1 MTAFGLGELPGTDL
15 VTAADVVLSES
26 PLPHI
31 PQLPER
37 GIGSDLIG
45 RTAALLD
52 IPIDRGPRGWRV
64 GTQHRAVRDQMDR
77 DLDVLE
83 SLWAGKLDAIKVQ
96 VVGPWTLAAEIEMRN
111 GHRMITD
118 TGALRDV
125 TEALAQAIDDHRE
138 DVGCRLAPTV
148 LQIDEPSLDAVMRG
162 SLHGATDAERIP
174 AYPEPEERL
183 AGFGKYLLHAPM
195 MINVPWQTVDLADL
209 QSTAEKDRF
218 AQLLDRGSRFA
229 LAPMRP
235 RDVWNVLDE
244 LQTDPEACSFDVWAR
259 PADTLKQAAANYR
272 EAAEMTEGL
281 R

>member
-15 VTAADVVLSES
+15 VAAADVVLSES
-26 PLPHI
+26 PLPHL
-31 PQLPER
+31 PQLPAR

-83 SLWAGKLDAIKVQ
+83 SLWAGKLDAVKVQ
-96 VVGPWTLAAEIEMRN
+96 VVGPWTLASEIEMRN

-118 TGALRDV
+118 AGALRDV
-125 TEALAQAIDDHRE
+125 TDALAEAIHEHRE
-138 DVGCRLAPTV
+138 DVERRLAPTV

-162 SLHGATDAERIP
+162 SLRGVTDAERIP

-183 AGFGKYLLHAPM
+183 AGFGEYLLHAPVM
-195 MINVPWQTVDLADL
+195 VNVPWQTIDLAAL
-209 QSTAEKDRF
+209 QSTAEKDSF
-218 AQLLDRGSRFA
+218 AQLLEHGSCFA
-229 LAPMRP
+229 LAPMQP
-235 RDVWNVLDE
+235 RAVWNVLDE
-244 LQTDPEACSFDVWAR
+244 LQTDPAACSFDVWAR
-259 PADTLKQAAANYR
+259 PAETLLQAAANYR
-272 EAAEMTEGL
+272 AAAEMEEGL

>member
-15 VTAADVVLSES
+15 VAAADVVLSES

-31 PQLPER
+31 PQLPGR

-64 GTQHRAVRDQMDR
+64 GTQHRAVRDQMNR

-83 SLWAGKLDAIKVQ
+83 SLWAGKLDRVKVQ
-96 VVGPWTLAAEIEMRN
+96 VVGPWTLAAEIEMSN

-118 TGALRDV
+118 SGALRDV
-125 TEALAQAIDDHRE
+125 TEALVQAIHDHRE
-138 DVGCRLAPTV
+138 DVERRLAPTV

-162 SLHGATDAERIP
+162 TLRGAIEAEHIP

-183 AGFGKYLLHAPM
+183 AGFGEYLLHAPV
-195 MINVPWQTVDLADL
+195 MIDVPWQTVDLAAL
-209 QSTAEKDRF
+209 KTTGEKDHF
-218 AQLLDRGSRFA
+218 AQLLEGGSRFA
-229 LAPMRP
+229 LAPMQP

-259 PADTLKQAAANYR
+259 PANTLLQAAENYR
-272 EAAEMTEGL
+272 EANEMAEGL